1 MKKKY
6 DNLAL
11 GVIIGLVTSFLAFI
25 IYYFYLLS
33 KAPTI
38 GLDDAWFYITKRGNT
53 FTPVLIFAGSNL
65 AFFYFF
71 LNRKIYNT
79 ARGILLFTF
88 IMIIPIIIIKFVL

>member
-1 MKKKY
+1 MKKF

-11 GVIIGLVTSFLAFI
+11 GIGIGVLTSFLAFL

-33 KAPTI
+33 KAPSI
-38 GLDDAWFYITKRGNT
+38 GLYDAWFYITQRGNT
-53 FTPVLIFAGSNL
+53 FTPILIFAGSNL

-88 IMIIPIIIIKFVL
+88 MMIIPIIIIKFVL